1 MENKGRGLEML
12 FDKVDE
18 MAAFYKVIGDK
29 TRVKILYTLV
39 DEEHNVSEIASML
52 DMTHSAI
59 SHQLSKLKEY
69 RLVKSRKEGKESYYS
84 LDDEHVLEIF
94 QLTYQHLDHH

>member
-1 MENKGRGLEML
+1 MFNKA
-12 FDKVDE
+12 DE

-29 TRVKILYTLV
+29 TRVKILYVLV
-39 DEEHNVSEIASML
+39 DGELCVQEIAEKL

-59 SHQLSKLKEY
+59 SHQLSKLRKY
-69 RLVKSRKEGKESYYS
+69 RLIKSRREGKEIYYS

-94 QLTYQHLDHH
+94 KLTLQHLQHH

>member
-1 MENKGRGLEML
+1 MMFNKA
-12 FDKVDE
+12 DE

-29 TRVKILYTLV
+29 TRVKILYVLV
-39 DEEHNVSEIASML
+39 DGELCVQEIAEKL

-59 SHQLSKLKEY
+59 SHQLSKLRKY
-69 RLVKSRKEGKESYYS
+69 RLIKSRREGKEIYYS

-94 QLTYQHLDHH
+94 KLTLQHLQHH

>member
-1 MENKGRGLEML
+1 ME

-18 MAAFYKVIGDK
+18 MATFFKVIGDK

-39 DEEHNVSEIASML
+39 NEERNVSEIASML

-69 RLVKSRKEGKESYYS
+69 RFVKSRKEGKESYYS
-84 LDDEHVLEIF
+84 LDDEHVVEIF
-94 QLTYQHLDHH
+94 QLTYQHLGHH

>member
-1 MENKGRGLEML
+1 MMFNKA
-12 FDKVDE
+12 DE

-29 TRVKILYTLV
+29 TRVKILYVLV
-39 DEEHNVSEIASML
+39 DGELCVQEIAEKL

-59 SHQLSKLKEY
+59 SHQLSKLRKY
-69 RLVKSRKEGKESYYS
+69 RLIKSRREGKEMYYS

-94 QLTYQHLDHH
+94 KLTLQHLQHH

>member
-1 MENKGRGLEML
+1 MMFNKA
-12 FDKVDE
+12 DE

-29 TRVKILYTLV
+29 TRVKILYVLV
-39 DEEHNVSEIASML
+39 DGELCVQEIAEKL

-59 SHQLSKLKEY
+59 THQLSKLRKY
-69 RLVKSRKEGKESYYS
+69 RLIKSRREGKEMYYS

-94 QLTYQHLDHH
+94 KLTLQHLQHH

>member
-1 MENKGRGLEML
+1 MFNKA
-12 FDKVDE
+12 DE

-29 TRVKILYTLV
+29 TRVKILYVLV
-39 DEEHNVSEIASML
+39 DGELCVQEIAEKL

-59 SHQLSKLKEY
+59 SHQLSKLRKY
-69 RLVKSRKEGKESYYS
+69 RLIKSRREGKEMYYS

-94 QLTYQHLDHH
+94 KLTLQHLQHH

>member
-1 MENKGRGLEML
+1 ML
-12 FDKVDE
+12 FEKVDE

-39 DEEHNVSEIASML
+39 EKERNVSEIATML
-52 DMTHSAI
+52 EMTHSAI

-94 QLTYQHLDHH
+94 QLTYQHMKHH